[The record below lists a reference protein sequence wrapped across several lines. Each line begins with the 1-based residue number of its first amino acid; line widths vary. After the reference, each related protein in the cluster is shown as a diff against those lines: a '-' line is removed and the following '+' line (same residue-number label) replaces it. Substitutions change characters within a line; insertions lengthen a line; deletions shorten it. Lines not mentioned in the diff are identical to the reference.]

1 MNVNNQINQG
11 MKFNLQVVEGEVLS
25 NHVGLDLHGLTE
37 IVDGFH
43 IGTKHLPTLIQ
54 RKKHLE
60 YLLRENTRMIQTW
73 IREDDNWMEYREML
87 EDAKR
92 LASDYIPE

>member
-1 MNVNNQINQG
+1 
-11 MKFNLQVVEGEVLS
+11 MKFNLQVVEEGEVLS

-43 IGTKHLPTLIQ
+43 IQSTHLPTLIQ

>member
-1 MNVNNQINQG
+1 MN
-11 MKFNLQVVEGEVLS
+11 FNLQVVEGGEVLS
-25 NHVGLDLHGLTE
+25 NHVNLDLHGLTE

-54 RKKHLE
+54 RRKHLE
-60 YLLRENTRMIQTW
+60 YLLRENARMIQTW
-73 IREDDNWMEYREML
+73 IKEDDNWMEYREMV

>member
-1 MNVNNQINQG
+1 
-11 MKFNLQVVEGEVLS
+11 MKFNLQIVEEREILS
-25 NHVGLDLHGLTE
+25 KHADLDLHGLTE

-43 IGTKHLPTLIQ
+43 IQSTHLPTLIQ

-73 IREDDNWMEYREML
+73 IKEDDNWTEYREMR
-87 EDAKR
+87 EDAKK
-92 LASDYIPE
+92 LSSDYIDEGPEE